1 MKVIVEASSLLHP
14 KTGIGRYTWELAKRL
29 CASDRMNSTQFY
41 VQGKVVDTLEL
52 VGELKPRI
60 SYPLWSKPWRIAR
73 RAYLDIYANKAC
85 DQSVV
90 HGPNYF
96 LPSCARNGIITV
108 HDLSIYRYPETHPI
122 ERIKQ
127 FEKNFQDT
135 LRRTEHIIADSVS
148 AQREIIEVLGWQ
160 EDKVSVVA
168 LGVAPEFT
176 PLIQQNNP
184 FLEKYG
190 LQRDGY
196 TLCVSTIEPRKNIDK
211 LVQAYEVLSLEL
223 RKAFPL
229 VIIGGEGWL
238 SEPIMVLIERGVSQ
252 GWIIRP
258 GYVSE
263 SELVMFYQHARVF
276 VYPSEYEGFGLPV
289 AEAMAC
295 GVPVVISD
303 RTSLP
308 EVAQGCG
315 MIIEPHDI
323 ISFTQAV
330 EKALCDEKWRE
341 QASINGLVVATA
353 YTWDKCVEETINVYS
368 LYDK

>member
-14 KTGIGRYTWELAKRL
+14 KTGIGRYTWELAQGFHAKDDIS
-29 CASDRMNSTQFY
+29 AQFY
-41 VQGKVVDTLEL
+41 IQGKLYNSLEKITSI
-52 VGELKPRI
+52 KPRT
-60 SYPLWSKPWRIAR
+60 SFPLWSKPWRLCR
-73 RAYLDIYANKAC
+73 RAYLDMRTKNVCKRA
-85 DQSVV
+85 VV

-96 LPSCARNGIITV
+96 LPSCAEKGIITV
-108 HDLSIYRYPETHPI
+108 HDLSIYRYPETHPL

-127 FEKNFQDT
+127 FEKNFEDT
-135 LRRTEHIIADSVS
+135 LRRTEHIIADSLS
-148 AQREIIEVLGWQ
+148 TKREIIDVLGWA
-160 EDKVSVVA
+160 EDKISVVA

-211 LVQAYEVLSLEL
+211 LVQAYEVLSIEL
-223 RKAFPL
+223 KKAFPL

-238 SEPIMVLIERGVSQ
+238 SEPIMALIERGVSQ

-263 SELVMFYQHARVF
+263 AELILFYQHARVF

-289 AEAMAC
+289 VEAMAS
-295 GVPVVISD
+295 GIPVIVSN

-308 EVAQGCG
+308 EVTQGAALL
-315 MIIEPHDI
+315 IDPDDIEE
-323 ISFTQAV
+323 FTLALQKGLEDV
-330 EKALCDEKWRE
+330 QWRLKAIEDSL
-341 QASINGLVVATA
+341 SVAHG
-353 YTWDKCVEETINVYS
+353 YTWDKCINETVAVYHKYS
-368 LYDK
+368 

>member
-1 MKVIVEASSLLHP
+1 M
-14 KTGIGRYTWELAKRL
+14 TGIGRYTWELATRLSHHPKIDKLSLYVRDQIVPNVETIVRMGQETKR
-29 CASDRMNSTQFY
+29 F
-41 VQGKVVDTLEL
+41 
-52 VGELKPRI
+52 
-60 SYPLWSKPWRIAR
+60 PLYSKPFRIVRKYLKR
-73 RAYLDIYANKAC
+73 RYAYAHC
-85 DQSVV
+85 HGSFV

-96 LPSCARNGIITV
+96 LPSCAENGIITV
-108 HDLSIYRYPETHPI
+108 HDLSIYRYPETHPL

-127 FEKNFQDT
+127 FEKNFEDT

-148 AQREIIEVLGWQ
+148 TQREIIEVLGWS
-160 EDKVSVVA
+160 EDKISVVA

-176 PLIQQNNP
+176 PLIQKNNP

-190 LQRDGY
+190 LQKEGY
-196 TLCVSTIEPRKNIDK
+196 ALCVSTIEPRKNINT
-211 LVQAYEVLSLEL
+211 LVQAYEVLPVEL

-238 SEPIMVLIERGVSQ
+238 SEPIMALIERGVSQ

-263 SELVMFYQHARVF
+263 TELVLFYQHARVF

-295 GVPVVISD
+295 GIPVVISN

-315 MIIEPHDI
+315 MIIEPHDT
-323 ISFTQAV
+323 ISFSQAI
-330 EKALCDEKWRE
+330 EKSLCDEQWRE
-341 QASINGLVVATA
+341 RASIHGIAVASG
-353 YTWDKCVEETINVYS
+353 YTWDKCAEETINVY
-368 LYDK
+368 LKVWK